1 MGVSGELRSFFVEFR
16 KEQDCTTSRRKGAT
30 GLGGAPSRKGHNPIA
45 PSRGGDPMRKMIL
58 AALLAL
64 LLGLAAVASAGDSLP
79 GGGNGFSVAGDSL
92 PGGGQPPAGSPKA
105 SGPPPP

>member
-1 MGVSGELRSFFVEFR
+1 
-16 KEQDCTTSRRKGAT
+16 
-30 GLGGAPSRKGHNPIA
+30 
-45 PSRGGDPMRKMIL
+45 MRKMIL

-92 PGGGQPPAGSPKA
+92 PGGG
-105 SGPPPP
+105 